1 MESKE
6 FLKQLQTVDLI
17 QNVRLFDNL
26 IIVTTP
32 SGGEYYADLSDNTV
46 GVFQTTDLLMQE
58 LNLENQEELERAL
71 IQYVQEANT
80 TFALQQPF
88 SFLSTINKYNQW
100 FLRVKNDKTHFTIDL
115 PVNEIQTGD
124 EISREII
131 KGTADLKKYYLKFLS
146 RHKYQD
152 KFNKPNLIRKELVN
166 YLMFQH
172 LSIDDANKIFDSL
185 SEIEKENL
193 YTKLTSDI
201 F

>member
-1 MESKE
+1 MEPKE

-71 IQYVQEANT
+71 IQYVQEANI

-115 PVNEIQTGD
+115 SVNEIQTGD

-146 RHKYQD
+146 VTSTKI
-152 KFNKPNLIRKELVN
+152 NLI
-166 YLMFQH
+166 
-172 LSIDDANKIFDSL
+172 SL
-185 SEIEKENL
+185 I
-193 YTKLTSDI
+193 
-201 F
+201 